1 MVGRRSVGLVIVTA
15 GLLSLTAAM
24 LVSNPSRPAERTGPL
39 DQADRRF
46 PACHS
51 DPRNVT
57 AAFAVDHVDDI
68 LTVFPAWIGGS
79 PDLRGAEPG
88 FVVVFASTA
97 PPGPWGLT
105 SACAPADERR
115 GFDEGPTDP
124 PIRGVYR
131 DLCVVMGREDTPDPV
146 PLLFQRVDVS
156 GMRPP
161 DGPVSPAG
169 S

>member
-51 DPRNVT
+51 DPWNVT

-79 PDLRGAEPG
+79 DLRGAEPG

-105 SACAPADERR
+105 S
-115 GFDEGPTDP
+115 DEGPTDP

-146 PLLFQRVDVS
+146 ALLFQRVDVS